1 MVFFIFLIVLFL
13 RVPRLIWVL
22 FTASETL
29 RHWVFVYIGVHVV
42 HKHMFSQNTH
52 ISKYNEYLNQK
63 CRHFFIISWLDQ
75 NTSNK
80 TETDSQMDLNR
91 LKILQTK
98 KNWKKTMAKHVI
110 ANVLTS
116 ILYNKILQL
125 NRKRKTL
132 RYHNL

>member
-1 MVFFIFLIVLFL
+1 MQ
-13 RVPRLIWVL
+13 
-22 FTASETL
+22 T
-29 RHWVFVYIGVHVV
+29 
-42 HKHMFSQNTH
+42 
-52 ISKYNEYLNQK
+52 
-63 CRHFFIISWLDQ
+63 FFIILWLDQ

-116 ILYNKILQL
+116 ILYNKLLQL
-125 NRKRKTL
+125 NRKIKTL

>member
-1 MVFFIFLIVLFL
+1 MQ
-13 RVPRLIWVL
+13 
-22 FTASETL
+22 T
-29 RHWVFVYIGVHVV
+29 
-42 HKHMFSQNTH
+42 
-52 ISKYNEYLNQK
+52 
-63 CRHFFIISWLDQ
+63 FFIILWLDQ

-91 LKILQTK
+91 LKILHTM

-125 NRKRKTL
+125 NRKRKIL